1 MNVNPDT
8 LNYYVEK
15 AHIPINELR
24 ASVKNIDLF
33 LSGEKQP
40 TFNQI
45 SNIAKKLNIPTG
57 LLLLDKSI
65 EIKSG
70 RLEFRT
76 LNSSYLDEMS
86 EELRDTII
94 EMESKQAFLREY
106 IESPLDFI
114 GSCSIDD
121 DVLFVASKIRT
132 KLQIDKEF
140 QANILK
146 TNMLKFLKEKINNI
160 GVFVF
165 FNGIVGENTHRSL
178 DLAEF
183 RGFVLTDD
191 KAPII
196 FINQKD
202 ETINGKVF
210 TLIHELVHLFVGTD
224 EILTEVDVGD
234 YTFDPTEAFV
244 NKVTAELLVPK
255 DIFFNAANLIKN
267 SNNSNIISTLAEK
280 FKVSEFVI
288 VRRLYDL
295 KFIDHKSYDIKTKEL
310 AEKFKSFQQNKLKPS
325 SSGGDYYNNLRFRID
340 RRFFSYVQNALQ
352 QNRISYTDAFRIIG
366 VGFKGYK
373 ALSEAK

>member
-8 LNYYVEK
+8 LNNYVEK

-178 DLAEF
+178 NLAEF

-224 EILTEVDVGD
+224 EILTEVDAGD

-267 SNNSNIISTLAEK
+267 SNSSNIISTLADK

-325 SSGGDYYNNLRFRID
+325 SSGGDYYNNLHFRID

>member
-1 MNVNPDT
+1 
-8 LNYYVEK
+8 
-15 AHIPINELR
+15 
-24 ASVKNIDLF
+24 
-33 LSGEKQP
+33 
-40 TFNQI
+40 
-45 SNIAKKLNIPTG
+45 
-57 LLLLDKSI
+57 
-65 EIKSG
+65 
-70 RLEFRT
+70 
-76 LNSSYLDEMS
+76 MS

-267 SNNSNIISTLAEK
+267 SNNSNIISTLADK

>member
-1 MNVNPDT
+1 MDVNPET
-8 LNYYVEK
+8 LSYYIER
-15 AHIPINELR
+15 ADISLDELR
-24 ASVKNIDLF
+24 TSVKGIDLF
-33 LSGEKQP
+33 LTGEKQP

-57 LLLLDKSI
+57 LLLINKPI

-76 LNSSYLDEMS
+76 LNSSHIDEMS
-86 EELRDTII
+86 EGLRDTII

-106 IESPLDFI
+106 IESTLDFI
-114 GSCSIDD
+114 GSCSINDD
-121 DVLFVASKIRT
+121 ILLVASKIRS

-140 QANILK
+140 QKNIQK
-146 TNMLKFLKEKINNI
+146 NNILKFLKEKINSI

-178 DLAEF
+178 NLAEF

-210 TLIHELVHLFVGTD
+210 TMIHELVHLFVGTD
-224 EILTEVDVGD
+224 EILTEIDAGD

-244 NKVTAELLVPK
+244 NKVTAELLVPA
-255 DIFFNAANLIKN
+255 DIFYNAANEIK
-267 SNNSNIISTLAEK
+267 NNSNIISILSDK

-288 VRRLYDL
+288 VRRLFDL
-295 KFIDHKSYDIKTKEL
+295 KFIDHKSYNSKTQEL
-310 AEKFKSFQQNKLKPS
+310 TEKFKNFQKNKLKSS

-366 VGFKGYK
+366 VSFKGYK
-373 ALSEAK
+373 ALSEAR